1 MGFALQQTAALGPTI
16 TSTHPPAMSNRPI
29 SSLALDKAAKRKL
42 LAAGFNWTK
51 DLTGLSAADL
61 VAETGLAPIDAELV
75 LRVRDAVGNAPPS
88 AAAEPPSV
96 LDQGPR
102 NADPT
107 LTTGVAEL
115 DVLLGRPNRPGLS
128 MGALYE
134 LTGVPGIGTTQLC
147 MQLCARIQLPQR
159 LGGLYGRVI
168 VVDTTGGY
176 QASRQSEIAAAIAN
190 SVEAPADAVASMLQ
204 GIAYY
209 RVFSPVE
216 VVALVNVLPDILRT
230 NDGVRLLV
238 FDSISFP
245 FTGGKLGLVQSIL
258 SALRE
263 LAEQFQLIVVVTSTF
278 VLKRDVLG
286 QAHRMDPAA
295 ALITARTG
303 NPGEATSKLQQIKSM
318 SLLAKEQE
326 LPDLTP
332 VGTNWWSNLVDV
344 HAMLFWDHATR
355 VAFLRKGPLTQ
366 SFARFRIT
374 DQGIVADVQPEQDPP
389 V

>member
-1 MGFALQQTAALGPTI
+1 
-16 TSTHPPAMSNRPI
+16 MSNRPI

-61 VAETGLAPIDAELV
+61 AAEAGLAPADAELV
-75 LRVRDAVGNAPPS
+75 LRVRDSGSAVPPP

-96 LDQGPR
+96 LGQGPS
-102 NADPT
+102 NASPT
-107 LTTGVAEL
+107 LTTGVPEL
-115 DVLLGRPNRPGLS
+115 DVLLGQPNRPGLAI
-128 MGALYE
+128 GALYE
-134 LTGVPGIGTTQLC
+134 LTGVPGIGTTQFC
-147 MQLCARIQLPQR
+147 MQLCARVQLPQHF
-159 LGGLYGRVI
+159 GGLYGRAI
-168 VVDTTGGY
+168 IVDTTGGY
-176 QASRQSEIAAAIAN
+176 QAPRQSEIAAAVADSIG
-190 SVEAPADAVASMLQ
+190 APADAVASMLQ

-209 RVFSPVE
+209 RLFSPVE
-216 VVALVNVLPDILRT
+216 VIALVNVLPDILRA

-263 LAEQFQLIVVVTSTF
+263 LAETFQLIVVITSTF
-278 VLKRDVLG
+278 VLKRDDLG
-286 QAHRMDPAA
+286 HAYRMDPAA
-295 ALITARTG
+295 ALTTAPTG
-303 NPGEATSKLQQIKSM
+303 NPGENSTKLQQIKSM

-344 HAMLFWDHATR
+344 HAMLFWDYATR
-355 VAFLRKGPLTQ
+355 VAFLRKGALTQ

-374 DQGIVADVQPEQDPP
+374 NQGVVADVQPEHDPH